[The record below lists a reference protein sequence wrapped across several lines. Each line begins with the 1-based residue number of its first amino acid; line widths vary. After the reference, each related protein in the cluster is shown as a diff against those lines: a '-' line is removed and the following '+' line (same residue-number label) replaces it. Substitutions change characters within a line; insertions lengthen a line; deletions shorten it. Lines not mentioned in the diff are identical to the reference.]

1 MTTRA
6 LDTANE
12 NPEQSGSWSGV
23 LAIAVCAFALVA
35 SEFLPVS
42 LLTPIAND
50 LGTTEGMA
58 GQGIAISGAFA
69 VLTSLFISSVAG
81 SLNRKT
87 LLLGLTAAMG
97 MSGAIVALA
106 PNYFVYMLGRALIGI
121 VIGGFWSMSAATA
134 MRLVPANDVPRAL
147 ALVNGGNALATVVAA
162 PLGAW
167 LGTLIGW
174 RGAFLCLVPVA
185 LVALA
190 WQWTTLPSMRAG
202 ARAPGPGNVFTV
214 FALLKRPGVML
225 GMLASSLFFM
235 GQFSLFTYVRPF
247 LETVTGV
254 HGAHVSLVLLV
265 IGAAGFIGT
274 LLIDRVL
281 QQCPEGACSS
291 CRLPDPRG
299 PLVSPPAPTASTGV
313 QPERPR
319 AKEPAMRPAPEDA
332 ADDAFDQREY
342 PIPERLESQRRA
354 WRFER
359 AGLWVLL
366 GVILLALTGVF
377 AGGPLSSRT
386 LVSDSGRLTLAY
398 ERFERSG
405 AASRLRIDLRGAP
418 GTEVGVRLG
427 GGLLQAH
434 SIQSLQPQPLR
445 SHSWRGGLELEGRL
459 DEDGRLSLF
468 LTLLPNQ
475 LGEVASRLEF
485 AGESLAFDQFIYP

>member
-162 PLGAW
+162 PLGA
-167 LGTLIGW
+167 
-174 RGAFLCLVPVA
+174 
-185 LVALA
+185 
-190 WQWTTLPSMRAG
+190 
-202 ARAPGPGNVFTV
+202 
-214 FALLKRPGVML
+214 
-225 GMLASSLFFM
+225 
-235 GQFSLFTYVRPF
+235 
-247 LETVTGV
+247 
-254 HGAHVSLVLLV
+254 
-265 IGAAGFIGT
+265 
-274 LLIDRVL
+274 
-281 QQCPEGACSS
+281 
-291 CRLPDPRG
+291 
-299 PLVSPPAPTASTGV
+299 
-313 QPERPR
+313 
-319 AKEPAMRPAPEDA
+319 
-332 ADDAFDQREY
+332 
-342 PIPERLESQRRA
+342 
-354 WRFER
+354 
-359 AGLWVLL
+359 
-366 GVILLALTGVF
+366 
-377 AGGPLSSRT
+377 
-386 LVSDSGRLTLAY
+386 
-398 ERFERSG
+398 
-405 AASRLRIDLRGAP
+405 
-418 GTEVGVRLG
+418 
-427 GGLLQAH
+427 
-434 SIQSLQPQPLR
+434 
-445 SHSWRGGLELEGRL
+445 
-459 DEDGRLSLF
+459 
-468 LTLLPNQ
+468 
-475 LGEVASRLEF
+475 
-485 AGESLAFDQFIYP
+485 